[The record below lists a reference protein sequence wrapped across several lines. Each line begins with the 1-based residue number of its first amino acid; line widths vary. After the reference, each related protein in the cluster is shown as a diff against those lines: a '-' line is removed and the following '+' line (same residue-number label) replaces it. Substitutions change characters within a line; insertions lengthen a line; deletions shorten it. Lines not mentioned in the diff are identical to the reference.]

1 MPSWRLLLTAV
12 EKQIYDI
19 VDKLERKLSLFIMN
33 LMKTYEA

>member
-1 MPSWRLLLTAV
+1 MPSWRPLLTAV

-19 VDKLERKLSLFIMN
+19 VDKLERELSLFIMN